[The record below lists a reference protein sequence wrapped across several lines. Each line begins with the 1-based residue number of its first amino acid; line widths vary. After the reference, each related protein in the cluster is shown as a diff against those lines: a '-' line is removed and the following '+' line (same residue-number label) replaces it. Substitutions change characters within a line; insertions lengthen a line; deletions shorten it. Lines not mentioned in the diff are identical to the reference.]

1 MNKCFLKATAAIR
14 TEKDE
19 EMLEAQINGFLG
31 EAITIGQKIAKDA
44 LKEDNNMVRV
54 IKSGAKGNFFNI
66 TQVTGVV
73 GQQNVVGNRIPK
85 TYGGRTL
92 PHYIDYS
99 NEVINEI
106 EEKEKRLQTTQ
117 ANLGNLTHELIE
129 TKQRHENQIA
139 ALIEEHNTLLNMKVM
154 ENDLIVKDLKH
165 EKEANVKRLNKLLE
179 TQKSD
184 NDKMV
189 FELRENLETKTN
201 ENNDLNARVKEFEE
215 TLAKDKDERIQRLL
229 DTQHNLEKE
238 IESLKAAL
246 EIKNIDIYDLRTK
259 NNELITKVDNYTDL
273 NAKVRRF
280 EQEVEQLNVI
290 LKKLKFK
297 KNY

>member
-1 MNKCFLKATAAIR
+1 MLIIVN
-14 TEKDE
+14 KDE
-19 EMLEAQINGFLG
+19 RIN
-31 EAITIGQKIAKDA
+31 Q
-44 LKEDNNMVRV
+44 LK
-54 IKSGAKGNFFNI
+54 
-66 TQVTGVV
+66 
-73 GQQNVVGNRIPK
+73 
-85 TYGGRTL
+85 L
-92 PHYIDYS
+92 
-99 NEVINEI
+99 EI
-106 EEKEKRLQTTQ
+106 EEKEKRLQSTQ
-117 ANLGNLTHELIE
+117 DNLDHLTHELIE

-139 ALIEEHNTLLNMKVM
+139 SLIEEHNTLLNMKVM
-154 ENDLIVKDLKH
+154 ENDLIVKDLKQ

-184 NDKMV
+184 NDKIV
-189 FELRENLETKTN
+189 FELKENLETKTN

-280 EQEVEQLNVI
+280 EQEVEQLTVI
-290 LKKLKFK
+290 LNKKQEAER
-297 KNY
+297 

>member
-1 MNKCFLKATAAIR
+1 
-14 TEKDE
+14 
-19 EMLEAQINGFLG
+19 
-31 EAITIGQKIAKDA
+31 
-44 LKEDNNMVRV
+44 
-54 IKSGAKGNFFNI
+54 
-66 TQVTGVV
+66 
-73 GQQNVVGNRIPK
+73 
-85 TYGGRTL
+85 
-92 PHYIDYS
+92 
-99 NEVINEI
+99 
-106 EEKEKRLQTTQ
+106 
-117 ANLGNLTHELIE
+117 
-129 TKQRHENQIA
+129 
-139 ALIEEHNTLLNMKVM
+139 M
-154 ENDLIVKDLKH
+154 ENDLIVKDLKQ

-184 NDKMV
+184 NDKIV

-259 NNELITKVDNYTDL
+259 NNELITKVDMYTDL
-273 NAKVRRF
+273 NAKVRRY

-290 LKKLKFK
+290 LNKKGYFK
-297 KNY
+297 KFVSSL

>member
-1 MNKCFLKATAAIR
+1 
-14 TEKDE
+14 
-19 EMLEAQINGFLG
+19 
-31 EAITIGQKIAKDA
+31 
-44 LKEDNNMVRV
+44 
-54 IKSGAKGNFFNI
+54 
-66 TQVTGVV
+66 
-73 GQQNVVGNRIPK
+73 
-85 TYGGRTL
+85 
-92 PHYIDYS
+92 
-99 NEVINEI
+99 
-106 EEKEKRLQTTQ
+106 LQTTQ

-154 ENDLIVKDLKH
+154 ENDLIVKDLKQ

-184 NDKMV
+184 NDKIV

-273 NAKVRRF
+273 NAKVRRY

-290 LKKLKFK
+290 LNKKQEAER
-297 KNY
+297 